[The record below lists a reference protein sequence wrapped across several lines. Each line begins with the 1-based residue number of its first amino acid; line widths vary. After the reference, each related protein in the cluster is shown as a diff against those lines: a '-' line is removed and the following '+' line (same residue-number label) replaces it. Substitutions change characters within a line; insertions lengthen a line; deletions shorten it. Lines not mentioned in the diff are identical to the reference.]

1 MSTTHQEDNAQ
12 TYSMAKPEI
21 NASSVLAQNS
31 CYDHTVSLARALQ
44 QELHGA
50 IQEEKN
56 HSQYYCSVYTFAL
69 PLSLP

>member
-12 TYSMAKPEI
+12 IYSMAKPET

-50 IQEEKN
+50 I
-56 HSQYYCSVYTFAL
+56 
-69 PLSLP
+69 